1 MTNKQNT
8 VAFLIGAAVGGAAAL
23 LLAPE
28 SGVETR
34 RRLAQGAKDMK
45 GKTTA
50 KAELI
55 KGALS
60 DAKTAY
66 REKINK
72 QHETLL
78 DKPHESQ
85 FDFARGRVRAQPPDT
100 GSKEIG

>member
-8 VAFLIGAAVGGAAAL
+8 VAFLIGAAVGGATAL

-28 SGVETR
+28 SGAETR
-34 RRLAQGAKDMK
+34 RRISQGAKDMK
-45 GKTTA
+45 GKTSA

-55 KGALS
+55 KGALV

-66 REKINK
+66 REKIDK
-72 QHETLL
+72 EHQRL
-78 DKPHESQ
+78 DRPHDAQ
-85 FDFARGRVRAQPPDT
+85 FDFARGRARTQPDS